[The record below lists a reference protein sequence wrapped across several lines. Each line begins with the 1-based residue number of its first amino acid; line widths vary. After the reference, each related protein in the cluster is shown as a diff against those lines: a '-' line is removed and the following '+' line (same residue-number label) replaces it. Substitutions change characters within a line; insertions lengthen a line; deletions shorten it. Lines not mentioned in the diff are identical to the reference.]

1 MGASADE
8 RRLGGLSLGRV
19 RKDMP
24 HRCGITWSA
33 QWEIEQL
40 PQPSVWRNCNSA
52 IECFFLQPP
61 PPHMPTFVSFTST
74 QTPPPCL
81 DSLMRLDVLLDETLG
96 CLSLFVRGFLICPLL
111 VCTLG
116 PRSHQRLRW
125 INPWRTWWTSQAT
138 LGENTEML
146 FFVALLCSGSFPGA
160 RAGLLCNHVWLG
172 HLLAHTNDPNWESGL
187 RFRVTDRLTGMWGMW
202 PGGTRLL
209 SGPPYQLA
217 SHCNG
222 HLFSGCGGK
231 TWPFEKSDRL
241 TQQISPQL
249 LFSLQALSSLFFFFF
264 LQFHVFQKYSHN
276 VSALYLNNEIALI
289 LFAK

>member
-40 PQPSVWRNCNSA
+40 PQPSVWRKCNSA
-52 IECFFLQPP
+52 IECFFLPPP
-61 PPHMPTFVSFTST
+61 PPHANICFIHVHANST
-74 QTPPPCL
+74 T
-81 DSLMRLDVLLDETLG
+81 LLG
-96 CLSLFVRGFLICPLL
+96 FINAPRRSPRWNVGLFEPVCSGFLICPLL

-116 PRSHQRLRW
+116 PRSHQRPRW

-146 FFVALLCSGSFPGA
+146 FFVVLLCSGSFPGA

-231 TWPFEKSDRL
+231 PWPFEKSDRL

-249 LFSLQALSSLFFFFF
+249 LFSLQALSCFFFCFF
-264 LQFHVFQKYSHN
+264 AISRFSEIFTQCVCLVFKQWN
-276 VSALYLNNEIALI
+276 LVDP
-289 LFAK
+289 FC